1 MIRANIGDELVVTVS
16 NRLDRPTSLHWHGIT
31 LRNDMDGA
39 APATPNIDAG
49 QDFTYRFSAPDSGTY
64 WGHPHVGLEEDM
76 GLYLPVII
84 DDPHESSYDAE
95 WMVVM
100 DDWTDGSAN
109 LRNNSTAS

>member
-1 MIRANIGDELVVTVS
+1 
-16 NRLDRPTSLHWHGIT
+16 
-31 LRNDMDGA
+31 
-39 APATPNIDAG
+39 
-49 QDFTYRFSAPDSGTY
+49 
-64 WGHPHVGLEEDM
+64 M